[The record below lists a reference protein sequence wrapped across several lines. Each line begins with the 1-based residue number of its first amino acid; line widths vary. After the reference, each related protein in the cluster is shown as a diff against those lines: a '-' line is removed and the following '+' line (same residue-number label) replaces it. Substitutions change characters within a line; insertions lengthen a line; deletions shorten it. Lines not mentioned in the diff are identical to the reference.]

1 MGMIDID
8 FRRIVD
14 NAPQIV
20 LVIDRSDTLVFSN
33 RFACEVLGIPYGTT
47 GHLDALFSDRDFVER
62 VRTATKP
69 GWLGHNVEITL
80 RLPGA
85 STEETSSFL
94 VMPVPT
100 DGDDQVS
107 LLVLA
112 GRDSDG
118 DSDISR
124 KLSSYEYQDPITGL
138 LNRRSL
144 DIITDREII
153 RAQRS
158 TQDGSAPNPMALL
171 FVMLNDFKEIN
182 QIHGHRV
189 GDLILENTG
198 IRIRESVRKSD
209 YVFRWEGTNLVVLL
223 PDLASSLDAAVV
235 AEKIVDAVTVPYRF
249 HDTDIAAGCH
259 IGVSIFPDDAQ
270 TTDGLLN
277 CANSAVVEAERH
289 NLDFLLYDEKLHE
302 RATGRLALKSSLKKA
317 FMRDEFELFFQ
328 PLVHPDGRIAGAEAL
343 MRWNHPDR
351 GRIGPG
357 DFIGLAE
364 GSRLIEAIDKVALYA
379 AVRQLVVWK
388 DFPELFISLNISAA
402 DLKEA
407 HLPSVVQQAMKD
419 LGLSPDDAR
428 RLKLELTESRSLER
442 RTVSEAA
449 MRELADM
456 GVEVWIDD
464 FGTGQSSLSYLKHLP
479 ITTVK
484 IDKDFVI
491 DLGTSENDHLYLSG
505 IVSTVRSRDKDVV
518 VEGVG
523 NSSQAKL
530 VEGMDVKYLQGYHF
544 GRPVPATEFGELLY
558 LGRPLPLPPEE
569 LKLD

>member
-1 MGMIDID
+1 MSMIDVD
-8 FRRIVD
+8 FRQIVD
-14 NAPQIV
+14 HAPHVV
-20 LVIDRSDTLVFSN
+20 LVVDRSDTLVFCN
-33 RFACEVLGIPYGTT
+33 RFACDILGLTHGST
-47 GHLDALFSDRDFVER
+47 GHLEERITDKAFVGR
-62 VRTATKP
+62 LRAAIAP
-69 GWLGHNVEITL
+69 GWQGHTIEITL
-80 RLPGA
+80 RLPSGTAEDA
-85 STEETSSFL
+85 SPFQ
-94 VMPVPT
+94 VIPVPAA
-100 DGDDQVS
+100 DGNEIS
-107 LLVLA
+107 HLVVV
-112 GRDSDG
+112 GQDTETEF
-118 DSDISR
+118 DITR

-144 DIITDREII
+144 DIITDREIL

-158 TQDGSAPNPMALL
+158 TQDGSQLKPMALL

-259 IGVSIFPDDAQ
+259 IGVSIFPDDAK
-270 TTDGLLN
+270 TTDALLN

-328 PLVHPDGRIAGAEAL
+328 PLVNPDGTIAGAEAL

-379 AVRQLVVWK
+379 AVKQLVVWK
-388 DFPELFISLNISAA
+388 DYPDFFISLNISAA

-407 HLPSVVQQAMKD
+407 HLPSVVQQAMQD
-419 LGLSPDDAR
+419 LGLPPTDAR

-505 IVSTVRSRDKDVV
+505 IVSTVRSRDKLVV

-523 NSSQAKL
+523 NPSQAKL

-544 GRPVPATEFGELLY
+544 GKPMPAEEFSALLQRGRALPVEAEPLEL
-558 LGRPLPLPPEE
+558 
-569 LKLD
+569 D

>member
-1 MGMIDID
+1 MSMIDID
-8 FRRIVD
+8 FRHIVD
-14 NAPQIV
+14 HVPYIV
-20 LVIDRSDTLVFSN
+20 LILDRSDTVVFAN
-33 RFACEVLGIPYGTT
+33 RFACDVLGIHYGST
-47 GHLDALFSDRDFVER
+47 GRLGDLLPDSAFVER
-62 VRTATKP
+62 VRTAIEP
-69 GWLGHNVEITL
+69 GWLGHSLEITL
-80 RLPGA
+80 PLPAGKA
-85 STEETSSFL
+85 EDTNPFL
-94 VMPVPT
+94 VMPVTPKE
-100 DGDDQVS
+100 GAEVS
-107 LLVLA
+107 HLVLV
-112 GRDSDG
+112 GRDADN
-118 DSDISR
+118 DFDISR
-124 KLSSYEYQDPITGL
+124 KLNSYEYQDPITGL

-144 DIITDREII
+144 DIISDRELL

-158 TQDGSAPNPMALL
+158 NQNRSELKPMAML

-259 IGVSIFPDDAQ
+259 IGVSIFPDDAT
-270 TTDGLLN
+270 TTDALLN

-379 AVRQLVVWK
+379 AVRQLVIWK
-388 DFPELFISLNISAA
+388 DYPDLFISLNISAA

-419 LGLSPDDAR
+419 LGLSVADAG

-491 DLGTSENDHLYLSG
+491 DLGSNENDHLYLSG

-544 GRPVPATEFGELLY
+544 GRPMPANEFGALLSR
-558 LGRPLPLPPEE
+558 GRPLPIPPEDLE
-569 LKLD
+569 LD